1 MLIPSL
7 LVSIGG
13 ILLIKVGLYVRKK
26 EKTSFIAGHRQLFH
40 VRDEKKLASRIGWVV
55 VLFGIE
61 TVLFPIIFQLI
72 PRIDGTVFLGL
83 AMIHLAAVFV
93 VILADQ
99 LSQ

>member
-7 LVSIGG
+7 LVSIAG
-13 ILLIKVGLYVRKK
+13 ILILIVGLYVRKK
-26 EKTSFIAGHRQLFH
+26 EKTSFIAGHNA
-40 VRDEKKLASRIGWVV
+40 RDEKKLAKRIGWIII
-55 VLFGIE
+55 LFGVE
-61 TVLFPIIFQLI
+61 TFLFPIIFQLL
-72 PRIDGTVFLGL
+72 PRIDGTAFLVL